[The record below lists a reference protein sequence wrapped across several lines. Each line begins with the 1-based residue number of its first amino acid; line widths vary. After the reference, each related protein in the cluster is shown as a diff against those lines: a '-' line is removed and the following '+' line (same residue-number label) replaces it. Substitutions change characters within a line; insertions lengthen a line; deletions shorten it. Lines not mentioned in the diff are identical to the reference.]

1 MAIDFTFIHRLA
13 LFKALIY
20 QLMVIR
26 YLLIYVS
33 ALCMAKLYDND
44 MTLFILHTANL
55 HCRLVIELVVFKPS
69 TQMIIYDVINL
80 LMN

>member
-13 LFKALIY
+13 LFKPSIY

-44 MTLFILHTANL
+44 VMLFILRSESALPFN
-55 HCRLVIELVVFKPS
+55 
-69 TQMIIYDVINL
+69 Y
-80 LMN
+80 